1 MKKKSLKI
9 YIALLTVMINVNV
22 LYRLVGYIASFLLMN
37 NIYSNQNGSLNK
49 ILDLL
54 CFEEQSI
61 IFVFISAFAFIVLS
75 FSALLTYDI
84 TSKKDRVIFACCALI
99 PFVLPQAIPFF
110 PLSPSVWNVIFILG
124 SIALA
129 VYFVYLIYL
138 CVSVIKNN

>member
-1 MKKKSLKI
+1 MKKKFLEI

-37 NIYSNQNGSLNK
+37 NIYRNQNDSLNK
-49 ILDLL
+49 MLDLL
-54 CFEEQSI
+54 YFEERSI

-84 TSKKDRVIFACCALI
+84 TSKKDRVIFAFCALI

-138 CVSVIKNN
+138 CVSIIKN